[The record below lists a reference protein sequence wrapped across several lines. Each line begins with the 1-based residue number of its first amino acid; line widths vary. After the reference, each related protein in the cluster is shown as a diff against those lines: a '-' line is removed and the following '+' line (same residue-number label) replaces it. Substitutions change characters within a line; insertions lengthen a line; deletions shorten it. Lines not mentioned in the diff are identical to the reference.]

1 MTRWALTG
9 ALLAA
14 LWCGGALADDA
25 QPGIRVVGSTI
36 YTLDSKG
43 HTTGTVRE
51 IAPGQWH
58 QRDMKGNLIRAM
70 ELPLGCTPFI
80 PCRSKK
86 PAATIDPAPLHR
98 SSG

>member
-1 MTRWALTG
+1 MTRQALAA

-14 LWCGGALADDA
+14 LWGVGAMADDA

-36 YTLDSKG
+36 YTLDAKG

-51 IAPGQWH
+51 TSPGQWH
-58 QRDMKGNLIRAM
+58 QRDMKGSLVRAM

-86 PAATIDPAPLHR
+86 STNRD
-98 SSG
+98 